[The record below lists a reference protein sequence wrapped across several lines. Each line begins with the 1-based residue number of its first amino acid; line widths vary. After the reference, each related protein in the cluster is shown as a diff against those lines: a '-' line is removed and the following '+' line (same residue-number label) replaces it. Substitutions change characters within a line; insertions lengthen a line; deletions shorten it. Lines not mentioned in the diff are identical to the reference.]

1 MSTYPSAKPVFE
13 GEGDAS
19 LTAPHVPEG
28 FALAGALPD
37 SAIVVP
43 TGSMAN
49 TVDTFIQRY
58 GFRVSRV
65 FPADDPQSIE
75 MVGWGLRLVFVAG
88 ADASG
93 IVLRLPAAAA
103 PQMGLA
109 AEQAP
114 NGVRL
119 EWGEP
124 AVPDIW
130 QPIAAEARHIEAAAD
145 DSWHV
150 GRAGLRYRDLLP
162 DRLGGGI
169 IASQI
174 RLLHGG
180 PVPDYVHYHRV
191 TFQMI
196 YCRSGWVEVVYEDQ
210 GSPFL
215 MREGDCVLQPP
226 GIRHRV
232 LASSAGA
239 EVVELACP
247 ASHETFGDLGMAL
260 PNAEVRRGLE
270 YGGQEF
276 VWHRAD
282 EATTKDGG
290 AMGWRW
296 RDFDFMHAT
305 RGLAEAGVCTVVP
318 GAASWEPDIAG
329 VFRFLFV
336 LSGQIVLAQHESL
349 TLTVGEGAVLM
360 PDVTARLEASAT
372 AEAKLLY
379 VRLLRQP
386 NVQPP
391 VIEERPR

>member
-1 MSTYPSAKPVFE
+1 MDTYSSANPNVEREGGESGTAPPVP
-13 GEGDAS
+13 AS
-19 LTAPHVPEG
+19 L
-28 FALAGALPD
+28 ALAE

-43 TGSMAN
+43 AGSMAD

-75 MVGWGLRLVFVAG
+75 MLGWGLKLVFVAG
-88 ADASG
+88 AKASG

-103 PQMGLA
+103 PEAGLLG
-109 AEQAP
+109 EQAP

-124 AVPDIW
+124 ALPDIW
-130 QPIAAEARHIEAAAD
+130 QTIAAEARHIEAAAD
-145 DSWHV
+145 ETWHV

-210 GSPFL
+210 GQPFV

-247 ASHETFGDLGMAL
+247 ASHETFGDLDMTL
-260 PNAEVRRGLE
+260 PNGEARHGLE
-270 YGGQEF
+270 YGGQNF

-282 EATTKDGG
+282 QATASDGG
-290 AMGWRW
+290 ASGWRW
-296 RDFDFMHAT
+296 RDFGFVHAT
-305 RGLAEAGVCTVVP
+305 RGLAEAGVCMARA
-318 GAASWEPDIAG
+318 GAAPWEPDVAG

-336 LSGQIVLAQHESL
+336 LSGQITLAGPEAL
-349 TLTVGEGAVLM
+349 ALTVGEGAILK
-360 PDVTARLEASAT
+360 PGEAARLEASAT
-372 AEAKLLY
+372 AETKLLY

-386 NVQPP
+386 NVNPP

>member
-1 MSTYPSAKPVFE
+1 M
-13 GEGDAS
+13 
-19 LTAPHVPEG
+19 
-28 FALAGALPD
+28 
-37 SAIVVP
+37 
-43 TGSMAN
+43 
-49 TVDTFIQRY
+49 
-58 GFRVSRV
+58 
-65 FPADDPQSIE
+65 
-75 MVGWGLRLVFVAG
+75 
-88 ADASG
+88 
-93 IVLRLPAAAA
+93 
-103 PQMGLA
+103 
-109 AEQAP
+109 
-114 NGVRL
+114 
-119 EWGEP
+119 GEP
-124 AVPDIW
+124 ALPDIW
-130 QPIAAEARHIEAAAD
+130 QAIAAEARHIQAAAD
-145 DSWHV
+145 ETWHV
-150 GRAGLRYRDLLP
+150 GRVGLRYRDLLP

-210 GSPFL
+210 GQPFI

-247 ASHETFGDLGMAL
+247 ASHETFGDLDMIL
-260 PNAEVRRGLE
+260 PNGEARHGLE
-270 YGGQEF
+270 YGGQDF

-282 EATTKDGG
+282 QATASGGG
-290 AMGWRW
+290 ASGWRW
-296 RDFDFMHAT
+296 RDFGFVQAT
-305 RGLAEAGVCTVVP
+305 RGLAEAGVCTAMA
-318 GAASWEPDIAG
+318 GAAPWEPDVAG

-336 LSGQIVLAQHESL
+336 LSGQITLAGPEAVAL
-349 TLTVGEGAVLM
+349 AVGEGAVLK
-360 PDVTARLEASAT
+360 PGEVARLEASAT
-372 AEAKLLY
+372 AETKLLY